1 MLSLSEIMFMAIVVY
16 LLYRFIVN
24 FLVPVMRATRQ
35 VREQF
40 RNMHDQ
46 ANGGRGPSED
56 GTSHGGFGPGYRPGT
71 GPGSNFRPGAGA
83 GFGKGSAQGS
93 GAGTGAATRSG
104 AAGAR
109 EKQSSGKPPAE
120 DYIDFEEIK

>member
-46 ANGGRGPSED
+46 ANGGGGPSD
-56 GTSHGGFGPGYRPGT
+56 NGASHGGPGYRPG
-71 GPGSNFRPGAGA
+71 AG
-83 GFGKGSAQGS
+83 
-93 GAGTGAATRSG
+93 
-104 AAGAR
+104 
-109 EKQSSGKPPAE
+109 EKRSSGKPPAE

>member
-35 VREQF
+35 VRQQF

-46 ANGGRGPSED
+46 ANGGNGPSD
-56 GTSHGGFGPGYRPGT
+56 NDASRGGFRPGGGFRTGFGPGAG
-71 GPGSNFRPGAGA
+71 GGAGH
-83 GFGKGSAQGS
+83 QNT
-93 GAGTGAATRSG
+93 GAGQGPAAPG
-104 AAGAR
+104 PGAR
-109 EKQSSGKPPAE
+109 EKRSSGKPPAE

>member
-1 MLSLSEIMFMAIVVY
+1 MAIVVY

-46 ANGGRGPSED
+46 ANGGSGPSHN
-56 GTSHGGFGPGYRPGT
+56 GAPHGGASREGFRPGPG
-71 GPGSNFRPGAGA
+71 FRPGAG
-83 GFGKGSAQGS
+83 FGTAQGQGS
-93 GAGTGAATRSG
+93 GAAPRPGASEKRS
-104 AAGAR
+104 
-109 EKQSSGKPPAE
+109 STKPPAE

>member
-40 RNMHDQ
+40 KNMHDQ
-46 ANGGRGPSED
+46 ANGGSGPSD
-56 GTSHGGFGPGYRPGT
+56 NGASSGGFRPGTGYRPG
-71 GPGSNFRPGAGA
+71 PGA
-83 GFGKGSAQGS
+83 GFGTGARAGS
-93 GAGTGAATRSG
+93 GS
-104 AAGAR
+104 AAGAGPGAR
-109 EKQSSGKPPAE
+109 AGEKRSSGKPPAE

>member
-1 MLSLSEIMFMAIVVY
+1 MAIVVY

-35 VREQF
+35 VRQQF

-46 ANGGRGPSED
+46 ANGGGGPSD
-56 GTSHGGFGPGYRPGT
+56 HGASRGGASRGGFGPGFRPGT
-71 GPGSNFRPGAGA
+71 GFGPGAG
-83 GFGKGSAQGS
+83 QGPAS
-93 GAGTGAATRSG
+93 P
-104 AAGAR
+104 GAR
-109 EKQSSGKPPAE
+109 EKRSSGKPPAE

>member
-1 MLSLSEIMFMAIVVY
+1 MMSLSEIMFMAIVVY

-35 VREQF
+35 VRQQF

-46 ANGGRGPSED
+46 ANGGNGPSGED
-56 GTSHGGFGPGYRPGT
+56 ASRGGFRPGGGFQPGTGFGPG
-71 GPGSNFRPGAGA
+71 AG
-83 GFGKGSAQGS
+83 Q
-93 GAGTGAATRSG
+93 RSG
-104 AAGAR
+104 AAPGPGTG
-109 EKQSSGKPPAE
+109 EKRSSAKPPAD

>member
-24 FLVPVMRATRQ
+24 FLVPVMKATRQ

-40 RNMHDQ
+40 RNMQDQ
-46 ANGGRGPSED
+46 ANGGGGPS
-56 GTSHGGFGPGYRPGT
+56 GFGAAPG
-71 GPGSNFRPGAGA
+71 
-83 GFGKGSAQGS
+83 QGS
-93 GAGTGAATRSG
+93 GAAPR
-104 AAGAR
+104 AGAG
-109 EKQSSGKPPAE
+109 EKRSSGKPPAE

>member
-1 MLSLSEIMFMAIVVY
+1 MAIVVY

-40 RNMHDQ
+40 RNMQDQ
-46 ANGGRGPSED
+46 ANGGGGPSD
-56 GTSHGGFGPGYRPGT
+56 NGGASRGGTGPGYRPGA
-71 GPGSNFRPGAGA
+71 GPGSGFRPGAG
-83 GFGKGSAQGS
+83 FGAAPGQGS
-93 GAGTGAATRSG
+93 GAAPRPGASEKRSS
-104 AAGAR
+104 A
-109 EKQSSGKPPAE
+109 KPPAE

>member
-1 MLSLSEIMFMAIVVY
+1 MVIVVY

-46 ANGGRGPSED
+46 ANGGSGQSDNGASP
-56 GTSHGGFGPGYRPGT
+56 GGFGTGT
-71 GPGSNFRPGAGA
+71 GYRPGAGA
-83 GFGKGSAQGS
+83 G
-93 GAGTGAATRSG
+93 
-104 AAGAR
+104 
-109 EKQSSGKPPAE
+109 EKRSSGKPPAE

>member
-24 FLVPVMRATRQ
+24 FLVPIMRATRQ

-40 RNMHDQ
+40 RNMQDQ
-46 ANGGRGPSED
+46 ANGGGGPSD
-56 GTSHGGFGPGYRPGT
+56 HGASRGGASPGG
-71 GPGSNFRPGAGA
+71 FRPGAD
-83 GFGKGSAQGS
+83 F
-93 GAGTGAATRSG
+93 GTGAAPGSG
-104 AAGAR
+104 ASAGPGGPGAR
-109 EKQSSGKPPAE
+109 AGEKRSSGKPPAE

>member
-1 MLSLSEIMFMAIVVY
+1 MAIVVY

-40 RNMHDQ
+40 RNMQDQ
-46 ANGGRGPSED
+46 ANGGRGPSD
-56 GTSHGGFGPGYRPGT
+56 NGASRGGTGPGYRAGA
-71 GPGSNFRPGAGA
+71 GPGNGASRGGFRPGAG
-83 GFGKGSAQGS
+83 FGATPGQGS
-93 GAGTGAATRSG
+93 GTASRPGASEKRSS
-104 AAGAR
+104 A
-109 EKQSSGKPPAE
+109 KPPAE

>member
-1 MLSLSEIMFMAIVVY
+1 MFMAIVVY

-40 RNMHDQ
+40 RNMQDQ
-46 ANGGRGPSED
+46 ANGGSGPSD
-56 GTSHGGFGPGYRPGT
+56 NGASPGGFGTGT
-71 GPGSNFRPGAGA
+71 GYRPGAGA
-83 GFGKGSAQGS
+83 GPGFRPGAGFGTGATPGSGSA
-93 GAGTGAATRSG
+93 AGTGP
-104 AAGAR
+104 GAR
-109 EKQSSGKPPAE
+109 AGEKRSSGKPPAE

>member
-1 MLSLSEIMFMAIVVY
+1 MMSLSEIMFMAIVVY

-46 ANGGRGPSED
+46 ANGGGSAGNDASRGGAPR
-56 GTSHGGFGPGYRPGT
+56 GGFQP
-71 GPGSNFRPGAGA
+71 GA
-83 GFGKGSAQGS
+83 GFGAAPGQGS
-93 GAGTGAATRSG
+93 GAGFKANAGSQQDGGRQPGAGQKRSSTKG
-104 AAGAR
+104 
-109 EKQSSGKPPAE
+109 PAE

>member
-1 MLSLSEIMFMAIVVY
+1 MAIVVY

-40 RNMHDQ
+40 RNMKDQ
-46 ANGGRGPSED
+46 ANGGSGPSD
-56 GTSHGGFGPGYRPGT
+56 NGASPGGFGTGY
-71 GPGSNFRPGAGA
+71 RPGAGA
-83 GFGKGSAQGS
+83 GPGFRPGAGFGTGAAPGS
-93 GAGTGAATRSG
+93 GAGASPGGPGTR
-104 AAGAR
+104 AG
-109 EKQSSGKPPAE
+109 EKRTSGKPPAE

>member
-1 MLSLSEIMFMAIVVY
+1 MAIVVY

-40 RNMHDQ
+40 RNMQDQ
-46 ANGGRGPSED
+46 ANGGD
-56 GTSHGGFGPGYRPGT
+56 GASHGG
-71 GPGSNFRPGAGA
+71 FRPGAGPGNGASHGGFRPGA
-83 GFGKGSAQGS
+83 GFGAAPGQGS
-93 GAGTGAATRSG
+93 GAAPR
-104 AAGAR
+104 AGAG
-109 EKQSSGKPPAE
+109 EKRSSGKPPAE

>member
-24 FLVPVMRATRQ
+24 FLVPIMRATRQ

-40 RNMHDQ
+40 RNMRDQ
-46 ANGGRGPSED
+46 ANGGGGPSD
-56 GTSHGGFGPGYRPGT
+56 NGASPGGFGT
-71 GPGSNFRPGAGA
+71 GFRPGAGFWTGA
-83 GFGKGSAQGS
+83 GSGTGAAPGS
-93 GAGTGAATRSG
+93 GAGP
-104 AAGAR
+104 GAR
-109 EKQSSGKPPAE
+109 AGEKRSSGKPPAE

>member
-40 RNMHDQ
+40 RNMQDQ
-46 ANGGRGPSED
+46 ANGGHGPSGND
-56 GTSHGGFGPGYRPGT
+56 ASRGGASRGGFGPGYRPGA
-71 GPGSNFRPGAGA
+71 GQGA
-83 GFGKGSAQGS
+83 GFGPGSGFGAASGQGS
-93 GAGTGAATRSG
+93 GTASRPGASEKRSS
-104 AAGAR
+104 A
-109 EKQSSGKPPAE
+109 KPPAE

>member
-1 MLSLSEIMFMAIVVY
+1 MMSLSEIMFMAIVVY

-46 ANGGRGPSED
+46 ANGGGGSAGNGASRGSAPR
-56 GTSHGGFGPGYRPGT
+56 GGFQP
-71 GPGSNFRPGAGA
+71 GA
-83 GFGKGSAQGS
+83 GFGAAPGQGS
-93 GAGTGAATRSG
+93 GAGFRANAGSQQDGGRQPGAGQKRSSTKG
-104 AAGAR
+104 
-109 EKQSSGKPPAE
+109 PAE

>member
-24 FLVPVMRATRQ
+24 FLVPIMRATRQ

-46 ANGGRGPSED
+46 ANGGSGPS
-56 GTSHGGFGPGYRPGT
+56 GNGASPGGSGPGYRPG
-71 GPGSNFRPGAGA
+71 AG
-83 GFGKGSAQGS
+83 
-93 GAGTGAATRSG
+93 
-104 AAGAR
+104 
-109 EKQSSGKPPAE
+109 EKRSSGKPPAE

>member
-24 FLVPVMRATRQ
+24 FLVPVMKAARQ

-40 RNMHDQ
+40 RNMQDQ
-46 ANGGRGPSED
+46 ANGGGGPSD
-56 GTSHGGFGPGYRPGT
+56 PGFGTGAGPGFRPGT
-71 GPGSNFRPGAGA
+71 GATPGFGTGAGA
-83 GFGKGSAQGS
+83 GPGSDT
-93 GAGTGAATRSG
+93 GAGP
-104 AAGAR
+104 GAR
-109 EKQSSGKPPAE
+109 AEEKRSSGKPPAE